1 MRRTI
6 LRVRRGAAALLAG
19 ALLATPVQGQPD
31 AAAILQGL
39 RVNRARAID
48 FHAARFPDTVYV
60 GEQVTYQVAVL
71 LSESARARLRRNPEF
86 VPPEFRGMLAFE
98 LGRPVRRTAS
108 AEGTPYEAFV
118 FQRALFPVVAGR
130 LTIPAPSLTYT
141 LPQSASYFSPETRES
156 VRAESL
162 EVVVRPLPEAG
173 RPARFA
179 GAIGRLN
186 LSTRFDA
193 AAVQVGAPV
202 VVTVRVEGRGNIR
215 LLPRPE
221 LELAWGEAVAGTE
234 RVLVDTAGPWVRG
247 HKEFDWILTPAV
259 AGLQQLPAIRYP
271 VFDPEVGAYQVM
283 ETEPVAVTVASGA
296 VVPGARDPEVVAPV
310 EPLRQ
315 WSATTPVPM
324 ASRLARAW
332 RWWITGLLLPP
343 LLAVVAWRRRPGR
356 GPSPGQSGVART
368 EPLTPVRSAEPPT
381 AAALARQ
388 RRRRLLDGV
397 STRLRVPQEALV
409 GREAFV
415 RTLRYHGV
423 SREVTAL
430 ALALRDQLEAE
441 GFGDGGWAGADALV
455 GRAADDAVAA
465 VLTQLDAEAVD
476 SPSRAS
482 PRAERSAWWRL
493 RRGTAPLGALLAGA
507 MVIGLAFVA
516 ALWGEPSPGGTA
528 SPPQAVE
535 VQDGERGRTDAAGDG
550 AAVAAAMRDYDARR
564 YRAAAD
570 GFAALVGRRPQ
581 DVVLLANWGTAAWA
595 ASDTVSAVVAWQ
607 RAARLQP
614 WADDLQRHLARLPV
628 GARVGLAQVPLVPVA
643 LLWMGGAV
651 AWLVGWSWMAW
662 GWWRGD
668 RTRWPAPGAPLLVLA
683 ALALG
688 GWGVWGHRRLSAAD
702 LAVVVRPETL
712 HAAPTV
718 ASPAVG
724 GVGTGDVV
732 AAAVP
737 QDRWRRVRHAD
748 GRTGWLP
755 ADRLRPLLPAARPD

>member
-1 MRRTI
+1 MRGTSLRLGLRTA
-6 LRVRRGAAALLAG
+6 VLLASS
-19 ALLATPVQGQPD
+19 LLATPVQGQPD

-179 GAIGRLN
+179 GAIGRLS

-193 AAVQVGAPV
+193 TGVQVGTPV
-202 VVTVRVEGRGNIR
+202 VVTVRVEGRGNVR
-215 LLPRPE
+215 LMPRPE
-221 LELAWGEAVAGTE
+221 LELPWGEAVAGTE
-234 RVLVDTAGPWVRG
+234 RVMVDTAGPWVRG

-259 AGLQQLPAIRYP
+259 AGVHQLPVIRYP

-283 ETEPVAVTVASGA
+283 TTEPVAVTVAPGA
-296 VVPGARDPEVVAPV
+296 VVPGARDPEAVAPV
-310 EPLRQ
+310 EPLRR
-315 WSATTPVPM
+315 WIATTPVPM
-324 ASRLARAW
+324 ASGVASAW
-332 RWWITGLLLPP
+332 RWWLAGILLPP
-343 LLAVVAWRRRPGR
+343 LLAGVAWRRRPGR
-356 GPSPGQSGVART
+356 RPAPGQRGGARV
-368 EPLTPVRSAEPPT
+368 EPLPPILAAEPPT

-397 STRLRVPQEALV
+397 AARLHVPQEALV
-409 GREAFV
+409 GREGFA
-415 RTLRYHGV
+415 RTLRHHGV

-430 ALALRDQLEAE
+430 ALALRDQLEVE
-441 GFGDGGWAGADALV
+441 GFGEGGGTGADGLV

-465 VLTQLDAEAVD
+465 VLTQLDAEAVG
-476 SPSRAS
+476 PSRGAA
-482 PRAERSAWWRL
+482 PRAGGAASWRL
-493 RRGTAPLGALLAGA
+493 RRGVAPMGTLVAGVLAMGLPAAVSSWAGPSQEDTPLTARA
-507 MVIGLAFVA
+507 VA
-516 ALWGEPSPGGTA
+516 AKDAGG
-528 SPPQAVE
+528 
-535 VQDGERGRTDAAGDG
+535 GRTDAASDA
-550 AAVAAAMRDYDARR
+550 AAVAAATGDYDARR

-570 GFAALVGRRPQ
+570 GFAALVRRRPQ
-581 DVVLLANWGTAAWA
+581 DVALLANWGTAAWA

-614 WADDLQRHLARLPV
+614 WAADLQRHLTRLPV
-628 GARVGLAQVPLVPVA
+628 GARAGLAQVPLVPVA
-643 LLWMGGAV
+643 LLWTGGAV

-662 GWWRGD
+662 GWWRGR
-668 RTRWPAPGAPLLVLA
+668 RTGWPAPGALVLVLV
-683 ALALG
+683 ALALW
-688 GWGVWGHRRLSAAD
+688 GWGTWGHRKLSAAG

-712 HAAPTV
+712 HSAPTV
-718 ASPAVG
+718 ASPAAG

-732 AAAVP
+732 VAAPP
-737 QDRWRRVRHAD
+737 QDGWRRVRHAD

-755 ADRLRPLLPAARPD
+755 AVRLRPLLPAARSD